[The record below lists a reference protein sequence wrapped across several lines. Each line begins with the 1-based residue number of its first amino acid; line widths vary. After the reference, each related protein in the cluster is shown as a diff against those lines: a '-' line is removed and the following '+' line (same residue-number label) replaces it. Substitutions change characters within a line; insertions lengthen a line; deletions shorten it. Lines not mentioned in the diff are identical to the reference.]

1 MIWETLS
8 GKSIQTQTTEN
19 IRENFK
25 RYSNVCRRYIIWL
38 TAISEERTEKTGGGN
53 EIIKNFPEFKE
64 TIPEIERANPL
75 SSDINK
81 RDSDTS
87 W

>member
-1 MIWETLS
+1 MYAEGTLYDWQPFQR
-8 GKSIQTQTTEN
+8 KEQ
-19 IRENFK
+19 RK
-25 RYSNVCRRYIIWL
+25 R
-38 TAISEERTEKTGGGN
+38 GGN

-64 TIPEIERANPL
+64 IIPEIERANPL